1 VNNPFTEVIRGLG
14 QNISGLLTGENP
26 LSNPSITSLFG
37 FTVPGTP
44 LISSRDYFL
53 SQMESWFTT
62 VPMRTQWMVLIQSYP
77 TLLTTSVLQNLERTE
92 GNFNNFNISQAVSI
106 LKSYPLNKVVGC
118 LFAQG
123 VNIPQ
128 LENLEVGRDKIF
140 NQQQRGFIPGV
151 VSNGRQ
157 PFGDLTI
164 QFRETNTSFVDFVV
178 RPWTIL
184 SEHFGMVAR
193 PTGDLRN
200 VSTTIKVLQ
209 FTRTYQEISQIP
221 RKIWTFYNC
230 MPTSVNPKNLTY
242 DQESMEIDDTTWAFS
257 NYAVENNLYLPLP
270 DIINKINKNGF
281 KSLIPRISP
290 FQS

>member
-1 VNNPFTEVIRGLG
+1 VNNPFTEAIRGLG
-14 QNISGLLTGENP
+14 QNVSGLLTGENP
-26 LSNPSITSLFG
+26 LANPSITSLFG

-62 VPMRTQWMVLIQSYP
+62 IPMRTQWMVLIQNYP
-77 TLLTTSVLQNLERTE
+77 SLLQTSVIQNLERTE

-106 LKSYPLNKVVGC
+106 LKAYPLNKVVGC
-118 LFAQG
+118 IFAQG
-123 VNIPQ
+123 ADIPQ
-128 LENLEVGRDKIF
+128 LEVMEVGRDKVF

-151 VSNGRQ
+151 VANGRS
-157 PFGDLTI
+157 PFTDLTI

-184 SEHFGMVAR
+184 AEHFGMVAR
-193 PTGDLRN
+193 PPGDPRN
-200 VSTTIKVLQ
+200 VGTTIKILQ
-209 FTRTYQEISQIP
+209 FTRTYQKVSQIP

-230 MPTSVNPKNLTY
+230 MPTSVASTNLTY
-242 DQESMEIDDTTWAFS
+242 DLEQMEIDNTTWAFS
-257 NYAVENNLYLPLP
+257 NYTVENNLYLPLP
-270 DIINKINKNGF
+270 DIINKINKGGF

>member
-1 VNNPFTEVIRGLG
+1 MNNPFTEAIRGLG
-14 QNISGLLTGENP
+14 QNVSGLLTGENP
-26 LSNPSITSLFG
+26 LAIPSITSLFG

-62 VPMRTQWMVLIQSYP
+62 IPMRTQWMVLIQNYP
-77 TLLTTSVLQNLERTE
+77 SLLQTSVIQNLERTE
-92 GNFNNFNISQAVSI
+92 GNYNNFNINQAVSI
-106 LKSYPLNKVVGC
+106 LKAYPLNKVVGC
-118 LFAQG
+118 IFAQG
-123 VNIPQ
+123 ADIPQ
-128 LENLEVGRDKIF
+128 LEVMEVGRDKVF

-151 VSNGRQ
+151 VANGRS
-157 PFGDLTI
+157 PFTDLTI

-184 SEHFGMVAR
+184 AEHFGMVAR
-193 PTGDLRN
+193 PPGDPRN
-200 VSTTIKVLQ
+200 VGTTIKILQ
-209 FTRTYQEISQIP
+209 FTRTYQKVSQIP

-230 MPTSVNPKNLTY
+230 MPTSVASTNLTY
-242 DQESMEIDDTTWAFS
+242 DLEQMEIDNTTWAFS
-257 NYAVENNLYLPLP
+257 NYTVENNLYLPLP
-270 DIINKINKNGF
+270 DIINKINKGGW

>member
-1 VNNPFTEVIRGLG
+1 MNNPFTEAIRGLG
-14 QNISGLLTGENP
+14 QNVSGLLTGENP
-26 LSNPSITSLFG
+26 LANPSITSLFG

-62 VPMRTQWMVLIQSYP
+62 IPMRTQWMVLIQNYP
-77 TLLTTSVLQNLERTE
+77 SLLQTSVIQNLERTE
-92 GNFNNFNISQAVSI
+92 GNYNNFNINQAVSI
-106 LKSYPLNKVVGC
+106 LKAYPLNKVVGC
-118 LFAQG
+118 IFAQG
-123 VNIPQ
+123 ADIPQ
-128 LENLEVGRDKIF
+128 LEVMEVGRDKVF

-151 VSNGRQ
+151 VANGRS
-157 PFGDLTI
+157 PFTDLTI

-184 SEHFGMVAR
+184 AEHFGMVAR
-193 PTGDLRN
+193 PPGDPRN
-200 VSTTIKVLQ
+200 VGTTIKILQ
-209 FTRTYQEISQIP
+209 FTRTYQKVSQIP

-230 MPTSVNPKNLTY
+230 MPTSVANTNLTY
-242 DQESMEIDDTTWAFS
+242 DQEAMDIDNTTWAFS
-257 NYAVENNLYLPLP
+257 NYTVENNLYLPLP
-270 DIINKINKNGF
+270 DIINKINKGGW

>member
-1 VNNPFTEVIRGLG
+1 MNNPFTEAIRGLG
-14 QNISGLLTGENP
+14 QNVSGLLTGENP
-26 LSNPSITSLFG
+26 LANPSITSLFG

-62 VPMRTQWMVLIQSYP
+62 IPMRTQWMVLIQNYP
-77 TLLTTSVLQNLERTE
+77 SLLQTSVIQNLERTE

-106 LKSYPLNKVVGC
+106 LKAYPLNKVVGC
-118 LFAQG
+118 IFAQG
-123 VNIPQ
+123 ADIPQ
-128 LENLEVGRDKIF
+128 LEVMEVGRDKVF

-151 VSNGRQ
+151 VANGRS
-157 PFGDLTI
+157 PFTDLTI

-184 SEHFGMVAR
+184 AEHFGMVAR
-193 PTGDLRN
+193 PPGDPRN
-200 VSTTIKVLQ
+200 VGTTIKILQ
-209 FTRTYQEISQIP
+209 FTRTYQKVSQIP

-230 MPTSVNPKNLTY
+230 MPTSVASTNLTY
-242 DQESMEIDDTTWAFS
+242 DLEQMEIDNTTWAFS
-257 NYAVENNLYLPLP
+257 NYTVENNLYLPLP
-270 DIINKINKNGF
+270 DIINKINKGGW

>member
-1 VNNPFTEVIRGLG
+1 MNNPFTEVIRGLG

-128 LENLEVGRDKIF
+128 LEVMEVDRNKVF

-151 VSNGRQ
+151 VATGRSS
-157 PFGDLTI
+157 FTDLTI

-184 SEHFGMVAR
+184 AEHFGMVAR
-193 PTGDLRN
+193 PPGDLRN

>member
-1 VNNPFTEVIRGLG
+1 MNNPFTEVIRGLG

-193 PTGDLRN
+193 PPGDLRN

>member
-1 VNNPFTEVIRGLG
+1 MNNPFTEAIRGLG
-14 QNISGLLTGENP
+14 QNVSGLLTGENP
-26 LSNPSITSLFG
+26 LANPSITSLFG

-62 VPMRTQWMVLIQSYP
+62 IPMRTQWMVLIQNYP
-77 TLLTTSVLQNLERTE
+77 SLLQTSVIQNLERTE
-92 GNFNNFNISQAVSI
+92 GNYNNFNINQAVSI
-106 LKSYPLNKVVGC
+106 LKAYPLNKVVGC
-118 LFAQG
+118 IFAQG
-123 VNIPQ
+123 ADIPQ
-128 LENLEVGRDKIF
+128 LEVMEVGRDKVF

-151 VSNGRQ
+151 VANGRS
-157 PFGDLTI
+157 PFTDLTI

-184 SEHFGMVAR
+184 AEHFGMVAR
-193 PTGDLRN
+193 PPGDPRN
-200 VSTTIKVLQ
+200 VGTTIKILQ
-209 FTRTYQEISQIP
+209 FTRTYQKVSQIP

-230 MPTSVNPKNLTY
+230 MPTSVANTNLTY
-242 DQESMEIDDTTWAFS
+242 DQEAMDIDNTTWAFS
-257 NYAVENNLYLPLP
+257 NYTVENNLYLPLP
-270 DIINKINKNGF
+270 DIINKINKGGF

>member
-14 QNISGLLTGENP
+14 QNVSGLLTGENP

-193 PTGDLRN
+193 PPGDLRN

-242 DQESMEIDDTTWAFS
+242 DQESMEIEDTTWAFS

>member
-14 QNISGLLTGENP
+14 QNVSGLLTGENP

-193 PTGDLRN
+193 PPGDLRN

>member
-1 VNNPFTEVIRGLG
+1 MNNPFTEVIRGLG
-14 QNISGLLTGENP
+14 QNVSGLLTGENP

>member
-1 VNNPFTEVIRGLG
+1 MNNPFTEVIRGLG
-14 QNISGLLTGENP
+14 QNVSGLLTGENP

-193 PTGDLRN
+193 PPGDLRN

-242 DQESMEIDDTTWAFS
+242 DQEAMEIDDTTWAFS

>member
-1 VNNPFTEVIRGLG
+1 MNNPFTEVIRGLG
-14 QNISGLLTGENP
+14 QNVSGLLTGENP

-193 PTGDLRN
+193 PPGDLRN

-242 DQESMEIDDTTWAFS
+242 DQESMEIEDTTWAFS

>member
-1 VNNPFTEVIRGLG
+1 VNNPFTEAIRGLG
-14 QNISGLLTGENP
+14 QNVSGLLTGENP
-26 LSNPSITSLFG
+26 LANPSITSLFG

-62 VPMRTQWMVLIQSYP
+62 IPMRTQWMVLIQNYP
-77 TLLTTSVLQNLERTE
+77 SLLQTSVIQNLERTE

-106 LKSYPLNKVVGC
+106 LKAYPLNKVVGC
-118 LFAQG
+118 IFAQG
-123 VNIPQ
+123 ADIPQ
-128 LENLEVGRDKIF
+128 LEVMEVGRDKVF

-151 VSNGRQ
+151 VANGRS
-157 PFGDLTI
+157 PFTDLTI

-184 SEHFGMVAR
+184 AEHFGMVAR
-193 PTGDLRN
+193 PPGDPRN
-200 VSTTIKVLQ
+200 VGTTIKILQ
-209 FTRTYQEISQIP
+209 FTRTYQKVSQIP

-230 MPTSVNPKNLTY
+230 MPTSVANTNLTY
-242 DQESMEIDDTTWAFS
+242 DQEAMDIDNTTWAFS
-257 NYAVENNLYLPLP
+257 NYTVENNLYLPLP
-270 DIINKINKNGF
+270 DIINKINKGGW

>member
-1 VNNPFTEVIRGLG
+1 
-14 QNISGLLTGENP
+14 
-26 LSNPSITSLFG
+26 
-37 FTVPGTP
+37 
-44 LISSRDYFL
+44 
-53 SQMESWFTT
+53 
-62 VPMRTQWMVLIQSYP
+62 
-77 TLLTTSVLQNLERTE
+77 
-92 GNFNNFNISQAVSI
+92 
-106 LKSYPLNKVVGC
+106 
-118 LFAQG
+118 
-123 VNIPQ
+123 
-128 LENLEVGRDKIF
+128 
-140 NQQQRGFIPGV
+140 
-151 VSNGRQ
+151 
-157 PFGDLTI
+157 
-164 QFRETNTSFVDFVV
+164 
-178 RPWTIL
+178 
-184 SEHFGMVAR
+184 MVAR
-193 PTGDLRN
+193 PPGDLRN

>member
-1 VNNPFTEVIRGLG
+1 
-14 QNISGLLTGENP
+14 
-26 LSNPSITSLFG
+26 
-37 FTVPGTP
+37 
-44 LISSRDYFL
+44 
-53 SQMESWFTT
+53 M
-62 VPMRTQWMVLIQSYP
+62 
-77 TLLTTSVLQNLERTE
+77 
-92 GNFNNFNISQAVSI
+92 
-106 LKSYPLNKVVGC
+106 
-118 LFAQG
+118 FAQG

-193 PTGDLRN
+193 PPGDLRN

-230 MPTSVNPKNLTY
+230 YPVSVDNKNLTY
-242 DQESMEIDDTTWAFS
+242 DAEAMDIHSTQWAFS
-257 NYAVENNLYLPLP
+257 NYAIQNNLYLPLP
-270 DIINKINKNGF
+270 DIINKIASGNFNR
-281 KSLIPRISP
+281 LSP
-290 FQS
+290 FQRGGFA

>member
-1 VNNPFTEVIRGLG
+1 VNNPFTEAIRGLG
-14 QNISGLLTGENP
+14 QNVSGLLTGENP
-26 LSNPSITSLFG
+26 LANPSITSLFG

-62 VPMRTQWMVLIQSYP
+62 IPMRTQWMVLIQNYP
-77 TLLTTSVLQNLERTE
+77 SLLQTSVIQNLERTE
-92 GNFNNFNISQAVSI
+92 GNYNNFNINQAVSI
-106 LKSYPLNKVVGC
+106 LKAYPLNKVVGC
-118 LFAQG
+118 IFAQG
-123 VNIPQ
+123 ADIPQ
-128 LENLEVGRDKIF
+128 LEVMEVGRDKVF

-151 VSNGRQ
+151 VANGRS
-157 PFGDLTI
+157 PFTDLTI

-184 SEHFGMVAR
+184 AEHFGMVAR
-193 PTGDLRN
+193 PPGDPRN
-200 VSTTIKVLQ
+200 VGTTIKILQ
-209 FTRTYQEISQIP
+209 FTRTYQKVSQIP

-230 MPTSVNPKNLTY
+230 MPTSVASTNLTY
-242 DQESMEIDDTTWAFS
+242 DLEQMEIDNTTWAFS
-257 NYAVENNLYLPLP
+257 NYTVENNLYLPLP
-270 DIINKINKNGF
+270 DIINKINKGGF

>member
-1 VNNPFTEVIRGLG
+1 MNNQFTEVIRGLG

-193 PTGDLRN
+193 PPGDLRN

-230 MPTSVNPKNLTY
+230 MPTSVNSKNLTY

>member
-1 VNNPFTEVIRGLG
+1 MNNPFTEAIRGLG
-14 QNISGLLTGENP
+14 QNVSGLLTGENP
-26 LSNPSITSLFG
+26 LANPSITSLFG

-62 VPMRTQWMVLIQSYP
+62 IPMRTQWMVLIQNYP
-77 TLLTTSVLQNLERTE
+77 SLLQTSVIQNLERTE

-106 LKSYPLNKVVGC
+106 LKAYPLNKVVGC
-118 LFAQG
+118 IFAQG
-123 VNIPQ
+123 ADIPQ
-128 LENLEVGRDKIF
+128 LEVMEVGRDKVF

-151 VSNGRQ
+151 VANGRS
-157 PFGDLTI
+157 PFTDLTI

-184 SEHFGMVAR
+184 AEHFGMVAR
-193 PTGDLRN
+193 PPGDPRN
-200 VSTTIKVLQ
+200 VGTTIKILQ
-209 FTRTYQEISQIP
+209 FTRTYQKVSQIP

-230 MPTSVNPKNLTY
+230 MPTSVASTNLTY
-242 DQESMEIDDTTWAFS
+242 DLEQMEIDNTTWAFS
-257 NYAVENNLYLPLP
+257 NYTVENNLYLPLP
-270 DIINKINKNGF
+270 DIINKINKGGF